1 VIGRGWLTE
10 EESNE
15 GLAMQ
20 LYLGLIMVDSTA
32 YVGYRLRGVPGA
44 LLATLGFSLVA
55 LASHV
60 RPLCSLSNR
69 NH

>member
-1 VIGRGWLTE
+1 
-10 EESNE
+10 
-15 GLAMQ
+15 MQ